1 MHCSYSIFY
10 NIHLEITDRNL
21 LNHYLVAVGPARSM
35 FVIGMLMAGADLK
48 KYLQMK
54 AYLAQQALETS
65 CCTGIFSFDSEDQQ
79 AGWNSCRRAADS
91 VDSIS
96 CSNNTGSIY
105 GDTDEPDLWE

>member
-1 MHCSYSIFY
+1 MIVVILFFM
-10 NIHLEITDRNL
+10 NIHLPKL
-21 LNHYLVAVGPARSM
+21 LTETFESVSGMVGPASM

-48 KYLQMK
+48 KNIYESESLSGNRP
-54 AYLAQQALETS
+54 ETD
-65 CCTGIFSFDSEDQQ
+65 CCTGIFSFDSEDQR
-79 AGWNSCRRAADS
+79 ACWNSCRRAADS